1 MYHESWSYRR
11 NRTGK
16 KSSLE
21 RKTLDARIEALIT
34 F

>member
-1 MYHESWSYRR
+1 MNHGAIEEIELE
-11 NRTGK
+11 K